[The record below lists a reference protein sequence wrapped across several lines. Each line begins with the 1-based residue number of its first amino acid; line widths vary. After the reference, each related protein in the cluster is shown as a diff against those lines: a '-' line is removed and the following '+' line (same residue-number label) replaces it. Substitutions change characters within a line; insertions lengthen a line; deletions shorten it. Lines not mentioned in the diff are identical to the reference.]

1 MHGSEKFKCGR
12 CDKVY
17 TRLNYLQQHVA
28 VSHPEYCN
36 LNTKI
41 VALVNLCDICNKQ
54 FSRKDHLKVHLRN
67 VHKQKIQVVNPVLSE
82 NPKESNEEET
92 DDLIG
97 EDWSDYSN
105 QMDNDDDQ
113 DFELNKNR
121 DLEIKEEILDSESN
135 EIAANTNSE
144 ENEYS
149 LGKIAEDTNE
159 NMNVENLE
167 GVQESG
173 AIKDAEVHI
182 KEETE
187 DQTDLPTK
195 AVKKSRR
202 LKSKRNI
209 SSESSKKHQCE
220 NCNKCFSRATHL
232 KRHLLT
238 HSDVKPYA
246 VS

>member
-1 MHGSEKFKCGR
+1 MHGSDKFKCGR
-12 CDKVY
+12 CDKIY

-67 VHKQKIQVVNPVLSE
+67 VHKQKIQVVNPVLAE
-82 NPKESNEEET
+82 NLKESKDEET

-97 EDWSDYSN
+97 EDFSDDSN

-113 DFELNKNR
+113 DIESGTNQ
-121 DLEIKEEILDSESN
+121 DLEIKEEILDIESN
-135 EIAANTNSE
+135 EIVAETNYQVS
-144 ENEYS
+144 EYS
-149 LGKIAEDTNE
+149 SGQIAEDTNE
-159 NMNVENLE
+159 KMNVENLE
-167 GVQESG
+167 GVQESET
-173 AIKDAEVHI
+173 IRDAEVHI

-187 DQTDLPTK
+187 NQIDLPIK
-195 AVKKSRR
+195 ATKKSRR

-209 SSESSKKHQCE
+209 NSDSSKKHQCE
-220 NCNKCFSRATHL
+220 NCSKQFSRATHL

-238 HSDVKPYA
+238 HSDVKPFA